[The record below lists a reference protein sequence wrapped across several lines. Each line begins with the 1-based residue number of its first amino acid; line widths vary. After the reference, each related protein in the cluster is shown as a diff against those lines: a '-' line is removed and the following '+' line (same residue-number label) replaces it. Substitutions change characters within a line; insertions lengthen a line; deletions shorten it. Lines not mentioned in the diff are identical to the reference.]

1 MPSSANDDA
10 GPRRRALEH
19 QGGPAQRRGDLEVA
33 EVLARALE
41 SVEGAER
48 DPLTHGL
55 HAYPARMH
63 YAIARSVLSAW
74 SEPRTRVLDPFCGS
88 GTVLVEAR
96 RLGLR
101 ACGVDLNP
109 LALRIAE
116 VKQAVTS
123 EEERDEL
130 AELGAHVVG
139 ASLDRVDRR
148 ERVRAPLSTAERQWY
163 EPHVLLELAG
173 LHAEIGALPAGLSRR
188 ALEVLFS
195 AIVVKFSRQR
205 AETSERAV
213 QKRIGKKV
221 VTGFFARKLEELL
234 RRWAE
239 LAAVASPEGPT
250 PRLVEGDARRL
261 SEVLGRW
268 RFDLVLGSPPYG
280 GTYDYAEHHAR
291 RYAWLGL
298 SPRALQQG
306 ELGARRNFSS
316 WGAEPVAQGSRGPE
330 PRGEE
335 PVAHGSRGRGAMVQ
349 GAGGREVVARWER
362 EVEDVLRSIAGVLS
376 PRGRVVLLVGDAE
389 VGGRRIAADRQLEVL
404 ADRAGL
410 EVVASA
416 SQRRPD
422 WEGGAPR
429 REHLVALDARATPGS
444 SELRARDP
452 GVALD
457 ARTLPGAA
465 PRARRPRS

>member
-1 MPSSANDDA
+1 MGTQSQGAS
-10 GPRRRALEH
+10 PRRRALEH

-63 YAIARSVLSAW
+63 YSIARSVLTTWA
-74 SEPRTRVLDPFCGS
+74 EPRTRVLDPFCGS

-116 VKQAVTS
+116 VKCAVTS
-123 EEERDEL
+123 EAQRDEL

-148 ERVRAPLSTAERQWY
+148 ERVRAPLSAAERQWY

-173 LHAEIGALPAGLSRR
+173 LHAEIMALPAGFPRR

-205 AETSERAV
+205 AETSERTV
-213 QKRIGKKV
+213 EKRIGKKV

-234 RRWAE
+234 RRSAD
-239 LAAVASPEGPT
+239 LARVAPPEGPT

-261 SEVLGRW
+261 AESLGRW

-306 ELGARRNFSS
+306 ELGARRNST
-316 WGAEPVAQGSRGPE
+316 
-330 PRGEE
+330 
-335 PVAHGSRGRGAMVQ
+335 
-349 GAGGREVVARWER
+349 GREAVARWER
-362 EVEDVLRSIAGVLS
+362 EVEELLRSIAGVLS

-429 REHLVALDARATPGS
+429 REHLVALDARTPP
-444 SELRARDP
+444 RAASGAHRAAEP
-452 GVALD
+452 ED
-457 ARTLPGAA
+457 ARTERLHRDAA
-465 PRARRPRS
+465 VRRSKSR

>member
-1 MPSSANDDA
+1 V
-10 GPRRRALEH
+10 
-19 QGGPAQRRGDLEVA
+19 QRRGDLEVA
-33 EVLARALE
+33 EVLAAALE
-41 SVEGAER
+41 SVERAER

-63 YAIARSVLSAW
+63 HAIARSILQSFAGGTW
-74 SEPRTRVLDPFCGS
+74 PGLPSSPDATFEPRTRVLDPFCGS

-101 ACGVDLNP
+101 SCGVDLNP

-116 VKQAVTS
+116 VKCAVTS
-123 EEERDEL
+123 EAQRDEL
-130 AELGAHVVG
+130 AELGAKVVG
-139 ASLDRVDRR
+139 ASLDRVDQR
-148 ERVRAPLSTAERQWY
+148 ERVRAPLSAAERQWY

-173 LHAEIGALPAGLSRR
+173 LHAEIGMLPTGLPRR

-239 LAAVASPEGPT
+239 LAAVAPEHGPE
-250 PRLVEGDARRL
+250 PRLCEGDARRL
-261 SEVLGRW
+261 TEVLGRW

-291 RYAWLGL
+291 RLAWLGL
-298 SPRALQQG
+298 STRALQEG
-306 ELGARRNFSS
+306 ELGARRNL
-316 WGAEPVAQGSRGPE
+316 SRGRE
-330 PRGEE
+330 A
-335 PVAHGSRGRGAMVQ
+335 AHGSRGGEAI
-349 GAGGREVVARWER
+349 VARWER
-362 EVEDVLRSIAGVLS
+362 EVEDLLHSIARVLS
-376 PRGRVVLLVGDAE
+376 PRGRVVMLVGDAE

-410 EVVASA
+410 ELVASA

-429 REHLVALDARATPGS
+429 REHLVAML
-444 SELRARDP
+444 
-452 GVALD
+452 
-457 ARTLPGAA
+457 
-465 PRARRPRS
+465 PRAPSGATGREHGARGSP

>member
-1 MPSSANDDA
+1 MPVAPHSAPD
-10 GPRRRALEH
+10 GPRRRSLRH
-19 QGGPAQRRGDLEVA
+19 QGGGPARRRGDLEVA
-33 EVLARALE
+33 EVLAAALE
-41 SVEGAER
+41 SVERAEH
-48 DPLTHGL
+48 DSLTHGL

-63 YAIARSVLSAW
+63 HAIARSILQEW

-101 ACGVDLNP
+101 SCGVDLNP

-116 VKQAVTS
+116 VKCAVTS
-123 EEERDEL
+123 EAERDEL
-130 AELGAHVVG
+130 AELGAKVVG
-139 ASLDRVDRR
+139 ASLERVDRR
-148 ERVRAPLSTAERQWY
+148 ERVRAPLSAGERQWY

-173 LHAEIGALPAGLSRR
+173 LHAEIGALPASLSRR

-239 LAAVASPEGPT
+239 LAAVAPEGGPA
-250 PRLVEGDARRL
+250 PRLFEGDARRL

-280 GTYDYAEHHAR
+280 GTYDYAEQHAR
-291 RYAWLGL
+291 RLAWLGL
-298 SPRALQQG
+298 SSRGLQQG
-306 ELGARRNFSS
+306 ELGARRNL
-316 WGAEPVAQGSRGPE
+316 
-330 PRGEE
+330 
-335 PVAHGSRGRGAMVQ
+335 AHGGDA
-349 GAGGREVVARWER
+349 VARWER
-362 EVEDVLRSIAGVLS
+362 EVEDLLRSIARVLS

-389 VGGRRIAADRQLEVL
+389 VAGRRIAADRQLEVL

-416 SQRRPD
+416 SQARPD

-429 REHLVALDARATPGS
+429 REHLVAMLPR
-444 SELRARDP
+444 
-452 GVALD
+452 VA
-457 ARTLPGAA
+457 PGAVPEQGA
-465 PRARRPRS
+465 PS

>member
-1 MPSSANDDA
+1 MATANESTLGPSRH
-10 GPRRRALEH
+10 PLRY
-19 QGGPAQRRGDLEVA
+19 QGGAALRRGDLEVA
-33 EVLARALE
+33 EVLAGALE
-41 SVEGAER
+41 SVDQVER

-63 YAIARSVLSAW
+63 YAIARGVLEAFC
-74 SEPRTRVLDPFCGS
+74 EPRTRVLDPFCGS
-88 GTVLVEAR
+88 GTVLVESR

-116 VKQAVTS
+116 IKCAVTS
-123 EEERDEL
+123 EAQRDRL

-148 ERVRAPLSTAERQWY
+148 ERVRAPLSDAERQWY

-173 LHAEIGALPAGLSRR
+173 LHAEIGAVPAGLERR

-205 AETSERAV
+205 AETSERTV

-239 LAAVASPEGPT
+239 LAAVAPPEGPT

-261 SEVLGRW
+261 SESLGRW

-298 SPRALQQG
+298 SAQALQEG
-306 ELGARRNFSS
+306 EIGARRNLSPARGS
-316 WGAEPVAQGSRGPE
+316 AARGSAARGSAAQGA
-330 PRGEE
+330 PRG
-335 PVAHGSRGRGAMVQ
+335 GNVQ
-349 GAGGREVVARWER
+349 ARWER
-362 EVEDVLRSIAGVLS
+362 EVEDMLRSIAGVLS
-376 PRGRVVLLVGDAE
+376 PRARVVLLVGDAE

-429 REHLVALDARATPGS
+429 REHLVALG
-444 SELRARDP
+444 
-452 GVALD
+452 
-457 ARTLPGAA
+457 
-465 PRARRPRS
+465 PRAVPERGERP

>member
-1 MPSSANDDA
+1 MPPSVNDAA

-19 QGGPAQRRGDLEVA
+19 QGGPAQRRGDLDVA

-41 SVEGAER
+41 SVDGAER

-88 GTVLVEAR
+88 GTVLVESR

-123 EEERDEL
+123 EAERDEL

-148 ERVRAPLSTAERQWY
+148 ERVRAPLSAAERQWY

-306 ELGARRNFSS
+306 ELGARRNFSR
-316 WGAEPVAQGSRGPE
+316 GPEPVGQGSRGPE
-330 PRGEE
+330 PVGPESRGQE
-335 PVAHGSRGRGAMVQ
+335 PVAHGSRRPPAP
-349 GAGGREVVARWER
+349 GAGGREIVDRWER

-429 REHLVALDARATPGS
+429 REHLVALDARAPRGG
-444 SELRARDP
+444 EPRREPRVD
-452 GVALD
+452 LD
-457 ARTLPGAA
+457 ARPRPGAA
-465 PRARRPRS
+465 PRAGRLRS

>member
-1 MPSSANDDA
+1 MVAQSQGF

-19 QGGPAQRRGDLEVA
+19 QGGPVQRRGDLEVA

-41 SVEGAER
+41 AVEGVER

-63 YAIARSVLSAW
+63 YAIARSVLESWA
-74 SEPRTRVLDPFCGS
+74 EPRTRVLDPFCGS

-116 VKQAVTS
+116 VKCAVTS
-123 EEERDEL
+123 EAQRDEL
-130 AELGAHVVG
+130 AELGARVVG

-148 ERVRAPLSTAERQWY
+148 ERVRAPLPAAERQWY
-163 EPHVLLELAG
+163 EPHVLLELGG
-173 LHAEIGALPAGLSRR
+173 LHAEIMALPAGLPRR
-188 ALEVLFS
+188 ALEVLLS

-205 AETSERAV
+205 AETTERAV

-239 LAAVASPEGPT
+239 LAAVAPEGGPT
-250 PRLVEGDARRL
+250 PRLCEGDARRL
-261 SEVLGRW
+261 GELLGRW

-306 ELGARRNFSS
+306 ELGARRNYAAS
-316 WGAEPVAQGSRGPE
+316 QGHE
-330 PRGEE
+330 
-335 PVAHGSRGRGAMVQ
+335 A
-349 GAGGREVVARWER
+349 VARWER
-362 EVEDVLRSIAGVLS
+362 EVEALLRSIAGMLS

-404 ADRAGL
+404 GDRAGL

-429 REHLVALDARATPGS
+429 REHLVALDPRTPARAPTGAHRS
-444 SELRARDP
+444 
-452 GVALD
+452 VAEEPSAD
-457 ARTLPGAA
+457 VPTERVH
-465 PRARRPRS
+465 PRSAGGRRRKPR

>member
-1 MPSSANDDA
+1 V
-10 GPRRRALEH
+10 
-19 QGGPAQRRGDLEVA
+19 AQRRGDLEVA

-41 SVEGAER
+41 SVDRAER

-63 YAIARSVLSAW
+63 HAIARSVLEQWA
-74 SEPRTRVLDPFCGS
+74 EPRTRVLDPFCGS

-101 ACGVDLNP
+101 SCGVDLNP

-116 VKQAVTS
+116 IQCAVTS
-123 EEERDEL
+123 EAQRDEL
-130 AELGAHVVG
+130 AELGARVVG

-148 ERVRAPLSTAERQWY
+148 ERVRAPLSPAERQWY

-173 LHAEIGALPAGLSRR
+173 LHAEIGALPAGLPRR
-188 ALEVLFS
+188 ALEVLLS

-239 LAAVASPEGPT
+239 LARAVPPDAPA
-250 PRLVEGDARRL
+250 PRLFEGDARRL
-261 SEVLGRW
+261 SDVLGRW
-268 RFDLVLGSPPYG
+268 QFDLVLGSPPYG

-291 RYAWLGL
+291 RTVWLGL
-298 SPRALQQG
+298 SLSRLRQG
-306 ELGARRNFSS
+306 ELGARRNLS
-316 WGAEPVAQGSRGPE
+316 
-330 PRGEE
+330 
-335 PVAHGSRGRGAMVQ
+335 HGQQ
-349 GAGGREVVARWER
+349 GAAQRWEH
-362 EVEDVLRSIAGVLS
+362 EVEELLRSIAGVLS
-376 PRGRVVLLVGDAE
+376 SRGRVVLLVGDAE
-389 VGGRRIAADRQLEVL
+389 IGGRRVAADRQLEVL

-429 REHLVALDARATPGS
+429 REHLVALEPRAAAGRYDVAREPARKRRGS
-444 SELRARDP
+444 SRLDP
-452 GVALD
+452 
-457 ARTLPGAA
+457 
-465 PRARRPRS
+465 

>member
-1 MPSSANDDA
+1 MVTPHESLGPS
-10 GPRRRALEH
+10 RRALRY
-19 QGGPAQRRGDLEVA
+19 QGGHAQRRGDLEVA
-33 EVLARALE
+33 EVLAAALE
-41 SVEGAER
+41 AVDVAER

-63 YAIARSVLSAW
+63 YAIARGVLEAW
-74 SEPRTRVLDPFCGS
+74 TEPRTRVLDPFCGS

-116 VKQAVTS
+116 IKQAVTS
-123 EEERDEL
+123 EAQRDRL
-130 AELGAHVVG
+130 AELGARVVG

-148 ERVRAPLSTAERQWY
+148 ERVRAPLSPAERQWY

-173 LHAEIGALPAGLSRR
+173 LHAEIGALPAGLEQR

-213 QKRIGKKV
+213 HKRIGKKV

-239 LAAVASPEGPT
+239 LAAAAPPEGPT

-261 SEVLGRW
+261 SESLGRW

-298 SPRALQQG
+298 SPQALLQG
-306 ELGARRNFSS
+306 EIGARRNYSS
-316 WGAEPVAQGSRGPE
+316 HAARGGDARGSSGGDVRGGSRGADPL
-330 PRGEE
+330 
-335 PVAHGSRGRGAMVQ
+335 
-349 GAGGREVVARWER
+349 ARWER
-362 EVEDVLRSIAGVLS
+362 EVEQMLRSIAGMLS
-376 PRGRVVLLVGDAE
+376 PRARVVLLVGDAE
-389 VGGRRIAADRQLEVL
+389 VAGRRIAADRQLEVL
-404 ADRAGL
+404 ADRVGL
-410 EVVASA
+410 ETVASA

-429 REHLVALDARATPGS
+429 REHLVAL
-444 SELRARDP
+444 
-452 GVALD
+452 
-457 ARTLPGAA
+457 A
-465 PRARRPRS
+465 PRASQDRPELP

>member
-1 MPSSANDDA
+1 MRTPVAHPSA
-10 GPRRRALEH
+10 GPSRRPLRY

-33 EVLARALE
+33 EVLAAALE
-41 SVEGAER
+41 SVDQAEQ

-63 YAIARSVLSAW
+63 HAIARSILEAW
-74 SEPRTRVLDPFCGS
+74 TEPRTRVLDPFCGS

-101 ACGVDLNP
+101 SCGVDLNP

-116 VKQAVTS
+116 VKCAVTS
-123 EEERDEL
+123 EAQRDEL
-130 AELGAHVVG
+130 AELGARVVG

-148 ERVRAPLSTAERQWY
+148 ERVRAPLPPAERQWY

-173 LHAEIGALPAGLSRR
+173 LHAEIGALPAGLARR

-205 AETSERAV
+205 AETSERSV
-213 QKRIGKKV
+213 PKRIGKKV

-239 LAAVASPEGPT
+239 LAAAAPSDGPT
-250 PRLVEGDARRL
+250 PVLFEGDARRL
-261 SEVLGRW
+261 SEAVGRW

-291 RYAWLGL
+291 RHAWLGL
-298 SPRALQQG
+298 SPRALRQG
-306 ELGARRNFSS
+306 EIGARRNLS
-316 WGAEPVAQGSRGPE
+316 
-330 PRGEE
+330 
-335 PVAHGSRGRGAMVQ
+335 
-349 GAGGREVVARWER
+349 GGRDGARGSHDGEAVARWER
-362 EVEDVLRSIAGVLS
+362 EVEDLLRSIAGVLS

-404 ADRAGL
+404 ADRVGL
-410 EVVASA
+410 DVVASA

-422 WEGGAPR
+422 WKGGGHR
-429 REHLVALDARATPGS
+429 REHLVAMMPRATQ
-444 SELRARDP
+444 D
-452 GVALD
+452 
-457 ARTLPGAA
+457 
-465 PRARRPRS
+465 RPVKP

>member
-1 MPSSANDDA
+1 MAMARESTGPS
-10 GPRRRALEH
+10 RRPLRY

-33 EVLARALE
+33 EVLAAALE
-41 SVEGAER
+41 SVDGAER

-63 YAIARSVLSAW
+63 YAIARSILAAW
-74 SEPRTRVLDPFCGS
+74 AEPRTRVLDPFCGS

-96 RLGLR
+96 RLGVR

-116 VKQAVTS
+116 IKCAVTS
-123 EEERDEL
+123 EAQRDRL

-148 ERVRAPLSTAERQWY
+148 ERVKAPLSPAERQWY

-173 LHAEIGALPAGLSRR
+173 LHAEIGALPAGLERR

-205 AETSERAV
+205 AETSERVV

-239 LAAVASPEGPT
+239 LAAAAPPEGPT

-261 SEVLGRW
+261 TESLGRW

-298 SPRALQQG
+298 SSQALLQG
-306 ELGARRNFSS
+306 EIGARRNLSP
-316 WGAEPVAQGSRGPE
+316 GREPQASPT
-330 PRGEE
+330 
-335 PVAHGSRGRGAMVQ
+335 ARGAHAGSVQ
-349 GAGGREVVARWER
+349 ARWER
-362 EVEDVLRSIAGVLS
+362 EVEDMLRSIAGVLS
-376 PRGRVVLLVGDAE
+376 PRARVVLLVGDAE

-429 REHLVALDARATPGS
+429 REHLAQRHQ
-444 SELRARDP
+444 
-452 GVALD
+452 
-457 ARTLPGAA
+457 
-465 PRARRPRS
+465 

>member
-1 MPSSANDDA
+1 
-10 GPRRRALEH
+10 
-19 QGGPAQRRGDLEVA
+19 
-33 EVLARALE
+33 VLATALE
-41 SVEGAER
+41 SVDQAEH

-63 YAIARSVLSAW
+63 HAIARSILETW
-74 SEPRTRVLDPFCGS
+74 TEPRTRVLDPFCGS

-101 ACGVDLNP
+101 SCGVDLNP

-116 VKQAVTS
+116 IKCAVTG
-123 EEERDEL
+123 EAQRDEL

-148 ERVRAPLSTAERQWY
+148 ERVRAPLSPIERQWY

-173 LHAEIGALPAGLSRR
+173 LHAEIDALPVGLARR

-205 AETSERAV
+205 AETSERSV
-213 QKRIGKKV
+213 PKRIGKKV

-239 LAAVASPEGPT
+239 LAAAAAPEGPT
-250 PRLVEGDARRL
+250 PVLFEGDARRL
-261 SEVLGRW
+261 SDVVGRW

-291 RYAWLGL
+291 RHAWLGL
-298 SPRALQQG
+298 SPRALRQG
-306 ELGARRNFSS
+306 EIGARRNLS
-316 WGAEPVAQGSRGPE
+316 GAPQGGV
-330 PRGEE
+330 G
-335 PVAHGSRGRGAMVQ
+335 ARGANDGVRP
-349 GAGGREVVARWER
+349 GEAVARWER
-362 EVEDVLRSIAGVLS
+362 EVEDLLRSIAGVLS
-376 PRGRVVLLVGDAE
+376 PRARVVLLVGDAE

-422 WEGGAPR
+422 WKGGGHR
-429 REHLVALDARATPGS
+429 REHLVAMLPRATQ
-444 SELRARDP
+444 D
-452 GVALD
+452 
-457 ARTLPGAA
+457 
-465 PRARRPRS
+465 RPDKP

>member
-1 MPSSANDDA
+1 MPTMHHGVA
-10 GPRRRALEH
+10 PHRRALEH
-19 QGGPAQRRGDLEVA
+19 QGGPAQRRGELEVA

-41 SVEGAER
+41 AVDGAER

-63 YAIARSVLSAW
+63 YAIARSVLAAW

-116 VKQAVTS
+116 VKQAVTTKAQ
-123 EEERDEL
+123 RDEL
-130 AELGAHVVG
+130 AELGARVVD
-139 ASLDRVDRR
+139 ASIDRVERR
-148 ERVRAPLSTAERQWY
+148 ERVRAPLPFTERQWY
-163 EPHVLLELAG
+163 EPHVLLELGG
-173 LHAEIGALPAGLSRR
+173 LHAEIHALPPGPSRR
-188 ALEVLFS
+188 TLEVLLS

-205 AETSERAV
+205 ADTSERV
-213 QKRIGKKV
+213 VPKRIGKKV

-239 LAAVASPEGPT
+239 LAREAPVEAPT
-250 PRLVEGDARRL
+250 PRLYEGDARRL
-261 SEVLGRW
+261 PEVLGRW
-268 RFDLVLGSPPYG
+268 RFDLVLSSPPYG

-291 RYAWLGL
+291 RYPWLGL
-298 SPRALQQG
+298 SPQALLRG
-306 ELGARRNFSS
+306 ELGARRNL
-316 WGAEPVAQGSRGPE
+316 SRGPD
-330 PRGEE
+330 
-335 PVAHGSRGRGAMVQ
+335 A
-349 GAGGREVVARWER
+349 VARWER
-362 EVEDVLRSIAGVLS
+362 EVEDALRSIAGVLS

-389 VGGRRIAADRQLEVL
+389 VGGRRIAADRQLEAL
-404 ADRAGL
+404 AERAGL
-410 EVVASA
+410 ELVASA

-429 REHLVALDARATPGS
+429 REHLVALDARAPQGGAPG
-444 SELRARDP
+444 RAP
-452 GVALD
+452 
-457 ARTLPGAA
+457 
-465 PRARRPRS
+465 ARR